1 MPLSALTPPLTYLA
15 TLTLPLASCE
25 RAAESATPTDSD
37 SVSSVI
43 GAGSH
48 FAAPIFTKWFEV
60 YALDHSHLTL
70 SYDSAGSGE
79 GVDRLAG
86 ISGAC
91 GAGIGKS
98 INRPD
103 GTMLARG
110 WIENS
115 LLAVQ

>member
-1 MPLSALTPPLTYLA
+1 MPSSALTPPLTYLA

-43 GAGSH
+43 GAASH

-60 YALDHSHLTL
+60 YALDHSRLTR
-70 SYDSAGSGE
+70 SFDSVGRGE
-79 GVDRLAG
+79 GIDRLAA
-86 ISGAC
+86 ISDAC
-91 GAGIGKS
+91 DAGVGNS
-98 INRPD
+98 IDRPD

-110 WIENS
+110 WIENF